1 MARLIACSLLRACR
15 DVVATCL
22 MLLVVLGSTA
32 AHSRSTDDF
41 KTAAIKVAF
50 VYNFA
55 KFTTWPPDRF
65 RSPSEPM
72 RFCVQRGDLDPEALR
87 ALEQKQ
93 VGDRLVRIETMN
105 PGAAI
110 GGCHILFA
118 SGFQSEPSLRAL
130 LVAAT
135 LNGVLL
141 VSNMPGFAVL
151 GGHIGLVEDSNRL
164 RFQVNL
170 DATLKTGLK
179 LSSKFLQLAEIVGP
193 VTQ

>member
-1 MARLIACSLLRACR
+1 MAGSLLRTCHGA
-15 DVVATCL
+15 VVMCLVLLIGFGSAT
-22 MLLVVLGSTA
+22 

-93 VGDRLVRIETMN
+93 VGDRLVRIETVD

-110 GGCHILFA
+110 GTCHILFA
-118 SGFQSEPSLRAL
+118 SAFQSEPSLRAL

-135 LNGVLL
+135 LNGVLV
-141 VSNMPGFAVL
+141 VSDMPGFAVL

-170 DATLKTGLK
+170 EAALKTGLK